1 LSDRKKNPEH
11 CGAASNACI
20 LLLTKYPQKG
30 VVKQRLARNLPENKV
45 IDLYGCFVLDSI
57 ETLKASGIPF
67 SICYYPRT
75 KIGGFQSWLGT
86 NVTYIPQRGRDLGQ
100 RLRNAF
106 SDAFNMEFEKVI
118 AIGSDSPDLPVRVL
132 VESSTALDSHDAVI
146 GPSTDGGY
154 YLIGFSRRGFLPN
167 AFEGI
172 HWSTSQVFEDT
183 LSKLEGAGLKTHILQ
198 RWSDIDTMDD
208 LSALFQNLCEQSSF
222 APRTMRFICENK
234 ALLR

>member
-1 LSDRKKNPEH
+1 MSDRKKNPEH

-20 LLLTKYPQKG
+20 LLLTKFPQKG

-45 IDLYGCFVLDSI
+45 IALYSCFVLDSI

-75 KIGGFQSWLGT
+75 KLGGFQRWLGT
-86 NVTYIPQRGRDLGQ
+86 DLSYIPQRGSDIGQ

-106 SDAFNMEFEKVI
+106 CDAFNMEFEKVI
-118 AIGSDSPDLPVRVL
+118 VVGSDSPDLPIRIL
-132 VESSTALDSHDAVI
+132 IESSAALNCHDAVI

-154 YLIGFSRRGFLPN
+154 YLIGFSLRGFLPS

-172 HWSTSQVFEDT
+172 HWSTSQVFEGT
-183 LSKLEGAGLKTHILQ
+183 LSKLAGAGLKTHILQ
-198 RWSDIDTMDD
+198 RWSDVDTVDD
-208 LSALFQNLCEQSSF
+208 LGALFQDLCKQSSF
-222 APRTMRFICENK
+222 APRTMRFISENR